1 MSEEENTR
9 RPVLA
14 TINNHP
20 LARPQSGISDADI
33 VYELVAEGNV
43 TRFLALFQSELPE
56 EIGPIRS
63 ARDYFIHIAKGLDA
77 FYVAHG
83 YSPDAQTVAA
93 KSLCG

>member
-1 MSEEENTR
+1 MTEEENTH

-33 VYELVAEGNV
+33 IYEIAAEGNM
-43 TRFLALFQSELPE
+43 TRLLALFQSELPE
-56 EIGPIRS
+56 EIGPVRS
-63 ARDYFIHIAKGLDA
+63 ARDYFVHIAKGLDA

-83 YSPDAQTVAA
+83 YSPDANR
-93 KSLCG
+93 